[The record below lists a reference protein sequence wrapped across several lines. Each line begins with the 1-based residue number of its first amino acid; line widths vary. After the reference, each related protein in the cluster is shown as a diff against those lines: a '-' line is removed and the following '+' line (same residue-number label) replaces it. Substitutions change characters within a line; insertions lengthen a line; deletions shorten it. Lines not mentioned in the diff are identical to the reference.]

1 MAGAEGAGGQTGT
14 IIRGQ
19 EQRRRLPF
27 SCAIAKAL
35 LLPRCVLL
43 LA

>member
-14 IIRGQ
+14 ISRGQ

-27 SCAIAKAL
+27 SCELRKRYSC
-35 LLPRCVLL
+35 RCMLL